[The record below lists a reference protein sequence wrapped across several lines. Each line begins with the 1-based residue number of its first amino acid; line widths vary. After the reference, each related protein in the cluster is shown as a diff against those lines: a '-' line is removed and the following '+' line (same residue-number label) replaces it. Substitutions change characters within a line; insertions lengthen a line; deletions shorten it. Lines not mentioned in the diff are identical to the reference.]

1 MSKIKFVDTT
11 VRDGHQSL
19 WAMNMRTHHMLSVLP
34 HLDTAGFEGIEF
46 VNGGAGFKKL
56 VRDLRENPWDWI
68 NKGTA
73 IAKNTP
79 LRWHGPF
86 SGRTLSGYIPQEVG
100 ELRIKR
106 AVELGIRHVRTSN
119 NWNDYSVMSE
129 EKKRFDTL
137 GMSPIINLIYSVS
150 PRHTDEYYVKK
161 AVEASA
167 LNPYHLCFKD
177 VGGLLTPERIRD
189 LVPKILDATPG
200 VIWEFHGHCNNGL
213 GPVNAIECARLG
225 INILHTAV
233 PPLANAN
240 SLPSIFNLSS
250 NLRVVGFEV
259 DINNESLNPASEY
272 LKSVADQ
279 EHFKVGMPYEYDHR
293 FYLHQ
298 IPGGMISSLQ
308 HQLTAV
314 GMGDRIDE
322 VLDEVPQVRAD
333 LGYPI
338 MVTPLSQ
345 IVGIQA
351 AINVIT
357 QDRYSQVTDQTIE
370 YALGRH
376 GIEAPSLIDKNV
388 LDKIL
393 NRPRAVELK
402 ALKPWEPTLAELRS
416 KYGRNI
422 TDEDLTLLAIVGD
435 DALDVV
441 GAGGSKKQYLNK
453 SKPLADLLR
462 EIALNGNHRSY
473 EIANN
478 EFVLKVVSRQ

>member
-1 MSKIKFVDTT
+1 
-11 VRDGHQSL
+11 
-19 WAMNMRTHHMLSVLP
+19 
-34 HLDTAGFEGIEF
+34 
-46 VNGGAGFKKL
+46 
-56 VRDLRENPWDWI
+56 
-68 NKGTA
+68 
-73 IAKNTP
+73 
-79 LRWHGPF
+79 
-86 SGRTLSGYIPQEVG
+86 
-100 ELRIKR
+100 
-106 AVELGIRHVRTSN
+106 
-119 NWNDYSVMSE
+119 MSE

-376 GIEAPSLIDKNV
+376 GIEAPSLSDKNV